1 MMECK
6 KALEEAGGDTDK
18 AIEVLRVK
26 GQAQAAKRGERQAA
40 QGTVAHYAHFNG
52 QVGALVEVNCE
63 TDFVARNEEFVNFAR
78 EIAVHVA
85 SAAPVYVTADDVP
98 EDARARELT
107 VFEQQADE
115 SKPPDVRKKIAEGRM
130 RKWLAG
136 GGLLGEKQRNNHRD
150 A

>member
-18 AIEVLRVK
+18 AVEVLRVK
-26 GQAQAAKRGERQAA
+26 GQAQAAKRGERQVA

-85 SAAPVYVTADDVP
+85 SAAPLYVTAEDVP
-98 EDARARELT
+98 EDERARELT
-107 VFEQQADE
+107 LFEKQADD
-115 SKPPDVRKKIAEGRM
+115 SKPPEVRKKIAEGQM
-130 RKWLAG
+130 RKWLEEVV
-136 GGLLGEKQRNNHRD
+136 LLEQKHVNAER
-150 A
+150 